1 MIHGSVRTLWC
12 CAAVLAGSAG
22 TVRAQ
27 QPAPPP
33 VRSLGPITHVA
44 AESLASVSA
53 AVPVAGGRVYVN
65 DIAARRL
72 VLFDS
77 TLRHV
82 TVVADTSGS
91 REAYGAS
98 PGTLLPYRGDSAL
111 FVSPSTLSML
121 VLTPEGTVA
130 RVMAAPPSG
139 RGIGLMGLIGNI
151 FGTPG
156 FDARGRLAY
165 YQPVTLMMQ
174 GSPSSGPM
182 NLQPPDSAFV
192 VRFDFASRTLDSVAA
207 VRIPRSRTVLSRDDS
222 GRPTGV
228 TVTALPPATVDDWT
242 VTSDGAIAVVRGRD
256 YHVDWL
262 APDGAWTSTP
272 RMAFAWE
279 RLDDTQ
285 KTALLDSTAAAL
297 QVQMDSN
304 AARQQRAMASGASS
318 VAAVGGGGG
327 VAGQASGSAV
337 IVMRGEMAAPGG
349 GGGGGPVTRSIS
361 MPRATVVKAELSEV
375 PDYRPP
381 FSQGAVRADA
391 DGRLWVRTTAR
402 ANGQPVYDL
411 VSRQG
416 VIVDR
421 VQLPAFR
428 AIAGFGPGVVYLG
441 VRDSVGTVHLERA
454 RIR

>member
-1 MIHGSVRTLWC
+1 MIHRSLRTLCC

-22 TVRAQ
+22 AARAQ
-27 QPAPPP
+27 QAAPPP
-33 VRSLGPITHVA
+33 VRPLGPITHVA

-65 DIAARRL
+65 DITARRL

-77 TLRHV
+77 TLTRA

-130 RVMAAPPSG
+130 RVMATPPSG

-165 YQPVTLMMQ
+165 YQPVNLVIQ
-174 GSPSSGPM
+174 GSPSSGTM

-192 VRFDFASRTLDSVAA
+192 VRFDFTSRTLDTVAS
-207 VRIPRSRTVLSRDDS
+207 VRIPRSRTVLNRDES

-228 TVTALPPATVDDWT
+228 TVSALPPATVDDWT

-285 KTALLDSTAAAL
+285 KAALLDSTAAAL
-297 QVQMDSN
+297 QVAMDSN

-318 VAAVGGGGG
+318 AAAATGGGAGPAGGAPMMIVMGEGPAPSGGGG
-327 VAGQASGSAV
+327 
-337 IVMRGEMAAPGG
+337 R
-349 GGGGGPVTRSIS
+349 PVTRSIS
-361 MPRATVVKAELSEV
+361 MPRPTVVKAELSEV

-381 FSQGAVRADA
+381 FGQGAVRADA
-391 DGRLWVRTTAR
+391 DGRLWVRTSTR
-402 ANGQPVYDL
+402 VNGQLVYDI

-416 VIVDR
+416 AVVDR

-428 AIAGFGPGVVYLG
+428 SIAGFGPGVVYLG